1 MADELR
7 YGCQFAAVC
16 YGAAI
21 SPVEDG
27 LYLVVFGL
35 GFQSDI
41 HRAGCF
47 PVSKADFCLELFARI
62 FAENHSRFKELFSVA
77 QSREV
82 TFHAQALRFVVE
94 VAFQRGVGIYF
105 QRYLEYGG
113 QYLRIVDVQVEI
125 EVVFGFPRFLVRQ
138 YQGGDVTPHDVEY
151 AGRQGLIGV
160 VPFDSAS
167 QEVGIDSQPF
177 LTLVIL
183 SGGNPQVVH
192 EEALVGSG
200 VLQAV
205 NVDFTVHVV
214 NGTSGEVGFYL
225 YGYFRV
231 LVFGSK
237 MKGVRTE
244 MVDIGAEVECRDFAG
259 CVDGA
264 VQLYGAVLVV
274 E

>member
-1 MADELR
+1 M
-7 YGCQFAAVC
+7 
-16 YGAAI
+16 
-21 SPVEDG
+21 
-27 LYLVVFGL
+27 
-35 GFQSDI
+35 
-41 HRAGCF
+41 
-47 PVSKADFCLELFARI
+47 
-62 FAENHSRFKELFSVA
+62 
-77 QSREV
+77 
-82 TFHAQALRFVVE
+82 RFVVE

-125 EVVFGFPRFLVRQ
+125 EVVFGFPGFLVRQ